1 MTDLGP
7 IEEDVRFAWGPA
19 TALAAQLRTTAHMLD
34 ARVPRMRSAAH
45 HATED
50 WHGAHRRKF
59 DRHME
64 ICTGDAAKFVTALQ
78 EAAEMLDQLAQLAH
92 NEQNRREVA
101 RAWKIEHDEWE
112 RNHDGGIGGFLHDT
126 LLGSGEPKPPE
137 EPEIHPHPLVA
148 ASPPSGEREH

>member
-19 TALAAQLRTTAHMLD
+19 SEVTAQLRRTARMLD

-45 HATED
+45 DAKED
-50 WHGAHRRKF
+50 WHGAHARRF
-59 DRHME
+59 DDHME
-64 ICTGDAAKFVTALQ
+64 ICTSDAAKFVTALEQ
-78 EAAEMLDQLAQLAH
+78 AAEMLDQLAQLARE
-92 NEQNRREVA
+92 EQNRREIA

-126 LLGSGEPKPPE
+126 LLGSGEPKPPDL
-137 EPEIHPHPLVA
+137 PEIHPQPLVA
-148 ASPPSGEREH
+148 ESPPSAGRHE